1 MEYLFRGQSSHYRKL
16 TVVKCIYNMYT
27 TMSTRA
33 RISSITRSF
42 FQVTRSAYLC
52 TIIFSHLPKKES
64 WGDRTEIN
72 SDIISSRIAIFRWRI
87 VEADAR
93 DARDI
98 SRRYDSVNLIPYR
111 AQRDTAIYHCSMFRV
126 TETFMDVVRAAA
138 YYLPRIL
145 LFNTV

>member
-1 MEYLFRGQSSHYRKL
+1 MEYLFRGRSSHYRKS
-16 TVVKCIYNMYT
+16 TVVKCIYNVYANDKY
-27 TMSTRA
+27 SCLHGFYLKL
-33 RISSITRSF
+33 ISSHEVWLFMLYYF
-42 FQVTRSAYLC
+42 FTPS
-52 TIIFSHLPKKES
+52 KEGIVREPS
-64 WGDRTEIN
+64 RN
-72 SDIISSRIAIFRWRI
+72 SGIISPRFAIFRWRI

-111 AQRDTAIYHCSMFRV
+111 TQRDMAIYHCSMFRV

-145 LFNTV
+145 LFNIV